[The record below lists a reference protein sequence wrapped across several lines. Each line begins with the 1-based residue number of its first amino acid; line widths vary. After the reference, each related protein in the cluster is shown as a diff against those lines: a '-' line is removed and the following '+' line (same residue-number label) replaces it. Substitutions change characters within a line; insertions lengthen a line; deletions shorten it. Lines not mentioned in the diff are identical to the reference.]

1 MSTVSRPSIDRL
13 SSDYRPIV
21 DRLSTESRPNID
33 RLSTESRPTISI
45 DRSVDTI
52 YSIHDPAKHKPLR
65 VHLTF
70 LYTSLPFLHDYE
82 VKLPNFTLL
91 GGHKQAT
98 TKFCSLSKLEV
109 LSSSPLGQS
118 SSPRLFQNERRCS
131 AFDMEIIFHFHAN
144 KTHFQKKG
152 CAPNLI
158 LKVRGFG
165 TRKWPINAIAS
176 YSLDS
181 DFR

>member
-13 SSDYRPIV
+13 SSDYQPIV
-21 DRLSTESRPNID
+21 DRV
-33 RLSTESRPTISI
+33 STESRPTISI

-52 YSIHDPAKHKPLR
+52 YSIQDPAKQKPLL

-70 LYTSLPFLHDYE
+70 LYTSLPFLHAYE
-82 VKLPNFTLL
+82 VKLPVKLPSFTLL

-109 LSSSPLGQS
+109 LCSSPLGPCGQS

-131 AFDMEIIFHFHAN
+131 AFDREIIFPFHAN
-144 KTHFQKKG
+144 KTHFHKKG
-152 CAPNLI
+152 CAPSLI